1 MYFGLLQIIFSPIF
15 DLIIFYEVTKI
26 SKKIKDYFFVSF
38 ILMGLIIIELVF
50 NLSDYYANFI
60 EIIAYLFYFIRKL
73 Q

>member
-38 ILMGLIIIELVF
+38 ILMGLIIELVF

-60 EIIAYLFYFIRKL
+60 EIIAYLFYFIL
-73 Q
+73 F